1 MVSILLLV
9 YPLNAFYYPL
19 YYTDTGSTVA
29 LVIVYMLVLQQ
40 LPKAI
45 ITTIDGDSDHC
56 LNVKTKYNKP
66 NSKVHSQKIQIPSL
80 FRQFTILLVI
90 D

>member
-1 MVSILLLV
+1 M

-40 LPKAI
+40 FPKAI
-45 ITTIDGDSDHC
+45 TTNITTDGDCDHC
-56 LNVKTKYNKP
+56 LNVKTKYNQP
-66 NSKVHSQKIQIPSL
+66 NSKVHLQKIQIPSL